1 MNLLSK
7 LIKIFE
13 DILAF
18 IGLWLITILIVVQVA
33 NRYLFHFETMGI
45 GDLSLYIFIFL
56 AFLSIAITTREKG
69 HASLTIF
76 HDIILKNN
84 PEKQYLYRIIM
95 NITSLIV
102 VGTFI
107 YLSYKFLS
115 MALKYPE
122 YGTLVKWFNTSWLRV
137 SLSIMGVLV
146 FFHLFYR
153 LINNIKGCN
162 NKVKGKY

>member
-45 GDLSLYIFIFL
+45 GDLSLYVFIFL
-56 AFLSIAITTREKG
+56 AFLYIAITTIEKG

-76 HDIILKNN
+76 HDII
-84 PEKQYLYRIIM
+84 
-95 NITSLIV
+95 
-102 VGTFI
+102 
-107 YLSYKFLS
+107 
-115 MALKYPE
+115 
-122 YGTLVKWFNTSWLRV
+122 
-137 SLSIMGVLV
+137 
-146 FFHLFYR
+146 
-153 LINNIKGCN
+153 
-162 NKVKGKY
+162 